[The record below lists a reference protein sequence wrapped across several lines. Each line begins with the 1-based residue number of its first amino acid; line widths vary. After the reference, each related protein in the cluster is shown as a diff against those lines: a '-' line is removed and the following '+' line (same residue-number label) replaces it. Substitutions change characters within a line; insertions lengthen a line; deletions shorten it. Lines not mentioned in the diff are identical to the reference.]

1 MTPKLLMNTDI
12 LPGLSYPVG
21 ATVTEQG
28 VNFCV
33 ASREATAIELLLF
46 DALDAPTP
54 SRIIPL
60 DPKQHKRAYYWH
72 VFVPGLEQGQ
82 VYAYRAYGPYIP
94 EAGLR
99 FDPSKVLLDP
109 YGRAIAN
116 WENYSRDQASIF
128 GQDNC
133 ATALRS
139 VVVAS
144 NALVFGGM
152 KAGDYDWEGDVPLEI
167 PLAQTVIYEM
177 HVGGFTRNPNSG
189 VAPEKRGTYAGV
201 IEKIPYLK
209 SLGINAVE
217 LLPVHAFDETDARPG
232 LKNYWGYSTIAFFA
246 PHPAYSSSSDPV
258 GVVNEFRDMVK
269 ALHAAGIEVILDVV
283 FNHTAEGDEHGPNL
297 SYRGLWNDGYYIL
310 EPDKT
315 YYSNYS
321 GCGNSV
327 EANHPIMRNLILDS
341 LRYWVAEMHV
351 DGFRFDLASAL
362 ARDYHGHALEAP
374 PLLWAI
380 ETDPILANTKLIAE
394 AWDAAGLYQVG
405 SFIGDRFAEWNG
417 PYRDDV
423 RRFVKGDSNSVSRLA
438 ARILGSPDI
447 YRQAGRDPARSINFI
462 TCHDGFTLND
472 LVSYNSKHNQANGE
486 DNRDGC
492 KDNHSWNCGIEGET
506 DNPEIE
512 AFRLKQIKNFFTIL
526 LFSQGTPML
535 LMGDEV
541 RHTQHGNN
549 NAYCQDNELSWF
561 DWSAI
566 ERNSDLLRFVRQLIH
581 ITQQLPLL
589 QRETFLEV
597 TPGSQNINLVWHGTQ
612 LERPDWGK
620 DSHSIALTIYDL
632 AANMQLHMI
641 LNAYWEPLTFDL
653 PELPNGQHWRR
664 LVDTALPSPDDIWD
678 AETATL
684 LKKNFYRA
692 ESRSSVVLL
701 HKDEYYSRSHG
712 G

>member
-1 MTPKLLMNTDI
+1 MNTDI

-46 DALDAPTP
+46 DTPDAPTP
-54 SRIIPL
+54 ARIIPL
-60 DPKQHKRAYYWH
+60 DSKQHKRACYWH
-72 VFVPGLEQGQ
+72 IFVPGLHQGQ
-82 VYAYRAYGPYIP
+82 VYAYRAYGPYMP
-94 EAGLR
+94 EEGLR
-99 FDPSKVLLDP
+99 FDPTKVLLDP

-116 WENYSRDQASIF
+116 WENYRRDQASIF

-144 NALVFGGM
+144 SALVFGGM
-152 KAGDYDWEGDVPLEI
+152 KSGDYDWEGDLPLEI
-167 PLAQTVIYEM
+167 PLSQTVIYEM
-177 HVGGFTRNPNSG
+177 HVGGFTRHPNSG

-232 LKNYWGYSTIAFFA
+232 LKNYWGYSTISFFA
-246 PHPAYSSSSDPV
+246 PHPSYSSRTDPV
-258 GVVNEFRDMVK
+258 GAVEEFRDMVK

-283 FNHTAEGDEHGPNL
+283 FNHTAEGNEHGPTL
-297 SYRGLWNDGYYIL
+297 AYRGLWNDGYYIL
-310 EPDKT
+310 ESNKT

-327 EANHPIMRNLILDS
+327 EANHPIMQYLILDS
-341 LRYWVAEMHV
+341 LRYWVSEMHV

-362 ARDYHGHALEAP
+362 ARDYQGHALETP

-417 PYRDDV
+417 PFRDDV
-423 RRFVKGDSNSVSRLA
+423 RRFVKGDNHTVGKLA

-472 LVSYNSKHNQANGE
+472 LVSYNTKHNQANGE

-492 KDNHSWNCGIEGET
+492 NDNHSWNGGVEGKT
-506 DNPEIE
+506 DTPEIE
-512 AFRLKQIKNFFTIL
+512 ALRLKQIKNFLTIL

-541 RHTQHGNN
+541 RHTQKGNN

-566 ERNSDLLRFVRQLIH
+566 ERHADLLRFVRQLIH
-581 ITQQLPLL
+581 TTQKLPLL

-597 TPGSQNINLVWHGTQ
+597 IPGSQNMNLVWHGTQ
-612 LERPDWGK
+612 LGRPDWGM
-620 DSHSIALTIYDL
+620 DSHAIALTLYDL
-632 AANMQLHMI
+632 TAHIQLHLI

-653 PELPNGQHWRR
+653 PELPDGQHWRR
-664 LVDTALPSPDDIWD
+664 LVDTALPSPEDICD
-678 AETATL
+678 VETAML
-684 LKKNFYRA
+684 MKKNFYRA

-701 HKDEYYSRSHG
+701 HG
-712 G
+712 GC